1 MGGIEMTKT
10 QKLLSAGVFCCLM
23 AAPSMFATSINGACG
38 TELYNGS
45 GTLVVGTDPTPCPTA
60 TNLGLVVGTGV
71 GQATVTGIE
80 LWVSA
85 DFTGG
90 TAPTNGVQVVFTPTA
105 TSGTFATT
113 PVTCTAVGSPGA
125 SNYTGGSNCGLF
137 SGNLQAPGTFQDALT
152 GLTVA
157 QLQTIATTLNAIHT
171 SEVGTVTQGAVTGFS
186 GISVIEYDYTI
197 NGSGVPEPTTFVLMG
212 AGLGLIGMLRRK
224 SFRR

>member
-1 MGGIEMTKT
+1 MTKT

-38 TELYNGS
+38 TELFNGA
-45 GTLVVGTDPTPCPTA
+45 GAVVVGTDPTPCPTA
-60 TNLGLVVGTGV
+60 TNLGLTVGSGV
-71 GQATVTGIE
+71 GQATITSIE

-90 TAPTNGVQVVFTPTA
+90 GALTNAVQVIFTPTA
-105 TSGTFATT
+105 TSGTFSPTT
-113 PVTCTAVGSPGA
+113 VTCTAVGTPGA
-125 SNYTGGSNCGLF
+125 SVYTGGSNCGLF
-137 SGNLQAPGTFQDALT
+137 SGSLQAPGTFKDTYVPLSVA
-152 GLTVA
+152 GL
-157 QLQTIATTLNAIHT
+157 QSIATTNNAFHT
-171 SEVGTVTQGAVTGFS
+171 AEVGTVTQGTVTGFS

-224 SFRR
+224 TARR